1 MPTWLI
7 VIIVI
12 SWILFAIVLALPWL
26 LKRRGIE
33 MRRTKFGPAL
43 IFEAADDDG
52 TPVRLLNVNG
62 TFQSV
67 CYLPDD
73 LHFELACV
81 YHRTMAEV
89 CYDLPDA
96 TSARQDFFG
105 TFGKGAWR

>member
-26 LKRRGIE
+26 LKRRGVE

-52 TPVRLLNVNG
+52 SACRRPLNEWHLPERLLS
-62 TFQSV
+62 T
-67 CYLPDD
+67 
-73 LHFELACV
+73 
-81 YHRTMAEV
+81 R
-89 CYDLPDA
+89 
-96 TSARQDFFG
+96 
-105 TFGKGAWR
+105 